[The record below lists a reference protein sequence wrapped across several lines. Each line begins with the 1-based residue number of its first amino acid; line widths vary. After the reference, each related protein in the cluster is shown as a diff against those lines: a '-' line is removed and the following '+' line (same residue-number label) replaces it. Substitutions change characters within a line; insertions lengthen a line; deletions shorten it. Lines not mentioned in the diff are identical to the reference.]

1 MCGRAVLENPYAV
14 AEWFD
19 VEVPDDLPSRFNI
32 APTQPLAVIRTPGR
46 LEFLK
51 WGIARGEGRPLQINM
66 RVETVSRTIHT
77 QRRCL
82 VAVDGFYEWLAAASP
97 TARQPFV
104 FRDRD
109 GHPLG
114 FAGVWTSTTTSD
126 GEIVDSVAVMT
137 CPPQP
142 PVAAVHD
149 RMPLVI
155 PRDAFARWIDPGAD
169 VSDLLHPTATTLV
182 ATPVSPFV
190 NSPKND
196 DARCLERWE
205 VGPPAQGALF

>member
-1 MCGRAVLENPYAV
+1 MCGRAVLANPHAI

-19 VEVPDDLPSRFNI
+19 VEVPADFPARFNI
-32 APTQPLAVIRTPGR
+32 APTQPVPIIRTPGR
-46 LEFLK
+46 LELLK
-51 WGIARGEGRPLQINM
+51 WGIARDGRPPQINA
-66 RVETVSRTIHT
+66 RVETLGRTIQK

-82 VAVDGFYEWLAAASP
+82 VALDGFFEWRPAASP
-97 TARQPFV
+97 AERQPFV

-109 GHPLG
+109 GRPLG
-114 FAGVWTSTTTSD
+114 FAGVWSATTTKD
-126 GEIVDSVAVMT
+126 GEVVENVALMT

-142 PVAAVHD
+142 PVDAVHD

-169 VSDLLHPTATTLV
+169 VSDLLRPTATTLV

-190 NSPKND
+190 NSPRND
-196 DARCLERWE
+196 DPRCLERWE